1 MKKQIN
7 KLFIGLALL
16 VSFTFAQEGLSNTK
30 VDSIENI
37 AGYSLIQPEHKL
49 KYAHIKEQAMFMDK
63 NKTVSTQ
70 LKFSA
75 ESRSIGEILKSDMYL
90 AELSKTLEPISFDS
104 FLADGISQW
113 FEQVVQFQPFRL
125 RWLIWA

>member
-37 AGYSLIQPEHKL
+37 AGYSLIQLKHKL
-49 KYAHIKEQAMFMDK
+49 KYAHIKEHAMFIDK

-70 LKFSA
+70 LKFYA
-75 ESRSIGEILKSDMYL
+75 KSRSIGEILKSDINR

-104 FLADGISQW
+104 FLAAGISQW
-113 FEQVVQFQPFRL
+113 FEQVVQLQPFRL

>member
-37 AGYSLIQPEHKL
+37 AGYSLIQLKHKL
-49 KYAHIKEQAMFMDK
+49 KYAHIKEHSMFIDK

-75 ESRSIGEILKSDMYL
+75 ESRSIGEILKSDINR
-90 AELSKTLEPISFDS
+90 AELSKTLEPISFDNY
-104 FLADGISQW
+104 LAAGISQW